1 MAASVLVNESEAV
14 ETVMIGKAERTLVGD
29 DCSPEEKQ
37 QILNAFARMLDADA
51 IHARSK
57 GDFDRAN
64 CFAEVAHQLR
74 RGNVVESGELRML
87 DSLK

>member
-1 MAASVLVNESEAV
+1 MAASVLVNEPEAV
-14 ETVMIGKAERTLVGD
+14 ATVMIGEAERILVGD
-29 DCSPEEKQ
+29 DCPPGERQ
-37 QILNAFARMLDADA
+37 QILNAFASMLDTDA
-51 IHARSK
+51 IHARSE